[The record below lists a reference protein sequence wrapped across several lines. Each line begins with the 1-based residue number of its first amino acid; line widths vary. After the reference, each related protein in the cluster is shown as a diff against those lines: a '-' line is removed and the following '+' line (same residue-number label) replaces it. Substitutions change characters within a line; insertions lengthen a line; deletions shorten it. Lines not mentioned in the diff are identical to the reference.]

1 MSYQVLARKW
11 RPQRF
16 EDLVGQEHV
25 QRALVNALKDDRLH
39 HAYLFTGTR
48 GVGKTTIARIFSKAL
63 NCETGI
69 TATPCGK
76 CATCVEIAEG
86 RYVDLIEVDAAS
98 RTGVDDTRELLEN
111 VQYAPTRGRYKVYL
125 IDEVHM
131 FSKSSFNALLKTLE
145 EPPPHVKFLLATTD
159 PEKLPVTILSRCLQF
174 NLKRLP
180 VSLIISHLQH
190 VLTEEK
196 VEFSVIALQLI
207 AEAADGSMRDALS
220 LLDQALAFGGG
231 AIQEQEVR
239 DMLGSVSRDRVI
251 ELLKSVLSRDATAA
265 MQTVAALAEFSPD
278 YENVLAEM
286 LSLLHHMSIAR
297 IVPESLDEF
306 VSARDT
312 LIELSEQVSA
322 EDLQLFYQIALI
334 GRRDLSLSPDPRS
347 GFEMV
352 ILRML
357 AFRPAENLS
366 LGNPSQDGSSQG
378 GSSQGGSSQGST
390 SQGSTSQGVPS
401 TGRQSV
407 AGQPGNS
414 AGSGVPPGAPVQK
427 AERSQTTPVMTDAQV
442 TDSAVAGQRAGQTTR
457 TNHVA
462 AAKAAIAGVKPVPKS
477 VPDRA
482 ESPTANSRPAP
493 AQAPEA
499 VSDNSF
505 GQSSRAV
512 SRAVPEVASGG
523 TPQAGSQVRS
533 QAASQAASRAVSPA
547 ASNVAASVETARP
560 AVSAVTEQVST
571 PAVAAVT
578 EAVPGKASV
587 TASEAGPAS
596 MSGDPDADWSQV
608 VQSLPLGGQVM
619 QLAVNCVLKA
629 RDGADIQLQIQSGY
643 NNLLSD
649 KAKLR
654 LQQALGEYY
663 DVDARLEIEVVQQIL
678 QASPAQL
685 RQQQIE
691 ARQQQAVQ
699 SIEQDSFTR
708 ALKENF
714 DAEIVPG
721 SIRPAS

>member
-69 TATPCGK
+69 TATPCGT
-76 CATCVEIAEG
+76 CPTCVEIAEG

-190 VLTEEK
+190 VLTEEN
-196 VEFSVIALQLI
+196 VEFNVIALQLI

-251 ELLKSVLSRDATAA
+251 ELLRSILSRDAAAA

-306 VSARDT
+306 VSARDS

-357 AFRPAENLS
+357 AFRPAENVSLGNPS
-366 LGNPSQDGSSQG
+366 LGNPSQGKSSIGQRSG
-378 GSSQGGSSQGST
+378 GG
-390 SQGSTSQGVPS
+390 
-401 TGRQSV
+401 QSA
-407 AGQPGNS
+407 AGQAGATAGRNISPEPQVSTAATAPS
-414 AGSGVPPGAPVQK
+414 AA
-427 AERSQTTPVMTDAQV
+427 AMTDAPV
-442 TDSAVAGQRAGQTTR
+442 TDPAMTGKMTGKMAGQVSERASGQTTSR
-457 TNHVA
+457 NHVA
-462 AAKAAIAGVKPVPKS
+462 AAKAAIAGVKPDPKPVPE
-477 VPDRA
+477 RA
-482 ESPTANSRPAP
+482 ESPIANSAP
-493 AQAPEA
+493 A
-499 VSDNSF
+499 
-505 GQSSRAV
+505 
-512 SRAVPEVASGG
+512 ASGAAAEG
-523 TPQAGSQVRS
+523 VSS
-533 QAASQAASRAVSPA
+533 AASQAASRAASETAPQAAPRAVSATASMA
-547 ASNVAASVETARP
+547 AAPVKTARP
-560 AVSAVTEQVST
+560 AMSAAAE
-571 PAVAAVT
+571 AVAAPLV
-578 EAVPGKASV
+578 EAVAEPEPAPAPV
-587 TASEAGPAS
+587 VAGV
-596 MSGDPDADWSQV
+596 DADWSQV

-629 RDGADIQLQIQSGY
+629 RNGADIQLQIESGY

-663 DVDARLEIEVVQQIL
+663 DIDARLEIEVVQQIS

-685 RQQQIE
+685 RQQQID
-691 ARQQQAVQ
+691 ARQRQAVQ

-708 ALKENF
+708 SLIENF